1 MKKIVKVFALI
12 TTLAFITGGG
22 MLTSCSSGSSGGGD
36 EQEKQDDS
44 KDKDKTDQGN
54 KDAAGNQYLAE
65 NITVEELSKMTP
77 IPESGKTTKLKA
89 GSYSI
94 WAGKGAV
101 VTLDDKMAIQIN
113 TGKETPVAIVSATNM
128 TGTNATAVPSVG
140 NNLKSIMKD
149 ASGNPVAED
158 SAPVNYVLVDV
169 PKAGKTSIKLNI
181 SVDASTKELPEGLS
195 YWVLATD
202 LNGTILAVKDLG
214 DIKSTASDYVKK
226 DIDLGTAV
234 LSDKLCLG
242 FARGAGSGGLKIHS
256 ITLTETAKS
265 AAASK
270 PNPANFAVTK
280 CTTSDQNDGKITISN
295 ETASTLEYKYES
307 DSNWADLTNL
317 ELANLKAGKYA
328 FRYRET
334 DDILASEEIIVEVEK
349 WVDESKVFA
358 EFIASSVSSENV
370 DTAKEF
376 SAEDSTWSVSSAKYQ
391 LKDSKGSDVTYTT
404 YDYDEASEKGYK
416 YTGRIKI
423 QKDASFKIKTKAGT
437 VIRFDGGSPS
447 TGTERK
453 LAITGA
459 DKTEWA
465 ASTNGSFWLKAS
477 ADEVSLT
484 ANGEFNIYGI
494 HVESA
499 EVEDT
504 LSRTGY
510 ANLELSVKKG
520 EEEVASCLVNDE
532 VKATVTVKKTETYI
546 SGKMV
551 VTDKLPV
558 TSEVSWA
565 GATVSETGVVA
576 TSTAGNLTIKATYAY
591 GSGENDKLEVTKEL
605 EISDGFAAKT
615 ETLANDENTLGIV
628 ATEAASSAESVA
640 TVAIEGGIKITSVAA
655 GSAKIT
661 CTSSDGKTATIDV
674 EVSAGGDI
682 TTTVHKGGAINASW
696 DFTANVRDGT
706 SVDGISASKGGSQPS
721 TNIELTTNKTGSG
734 ATMTVLQNTKC
745 EWNKKLQF
753 STGESDKELF
763 VITTDETC
771 TAVIK
776 VGSASSA
783 KSSGKVNAL
792 KLGETVI
799 FDFDSVDKKAD
810 AVEKTVSLAK
820 GVNTFSGSGI
830 TISTIKLSN

>member
-94 WAGKGAV
+94 WGGKGAV

-128 TGTNATAVPSVG
+128 TGTNATAVPVVG

-181 SVDASTKELPEGLS
+181 SVDASTKDLPEGLS

-615 ETLANDENTLGIV
+615 ETLANDEDTLGIV
-628 ATEAASSAESVA
+628 ATEATSSAVSVA

-763 VITTDETC
+763 VLTTDETC

-776 VGSASSA
+776 VGSASST
-783 KSSGKVNAL
+783 KGSGKVNAL

-799 FDFDSVDKKAD
+799 FDFDSVDTKAD

>member
-44 KDKDKTDQGN
+44 KDKTDQGN

-94 WAGKGAV
+94 WGGKGAV

-128 TGTNATAVPSVG
+128 TGTNATAVPVVG

-181 SVDASTKELPEGLS
+181 SVDASTKDLPEEGLS

-202 LNGTILAVKDLG
+202 LNGTLLAVKDLG

-270 PNPANFAVTK
+270 PNPANFAVIK

-295 ETASTLEYKYES
+295 ETASSLEYKYES

-376 SAEDSTWSVSSAKYQ
+376 SAEDLTWSVSSAKYQ

-423 QKDASFKIKTKAGT
+423 QKEASFKIKTKAGT

-504 LSRTGY
+504 LSRTDY

-546 SGKMV
+546 SGKML
-551 VTDKLPV
+551 VTDKMPV

-640 TVAIEGGIKITSVAA
+640 TVSIEGGIKITSVAA

-682 TTTVHKGGAINASW
+682 TTTVHKGGAGEQEIIVF
-696 DFTANVRDGT
+696 D
-706 SVDGISASKGGSQPS
+706 
-721 TNIELTTNKTGSG
+721 G
-734 ATMTVLQNTKC
+734 ATMTNLTNLPNCVTRIDTNSKQAVDSNSKVLNGK
-745 EWNKKLQF
+745 NF
-753 STGESDKELF
+753 SNRFKFGGKDTDTHSANALKIATG
-763 VITTDETC
+763 VTTD
-771 TAVIK
+771 IK
-776 VGSASSA
+776 IIVYAMSS
-783 KSSGKVNAL
+783 SSGKTGYLKVQGGGDAIVLHENDGSAL
-792 KLGETVI
+792 
-799 FDFDSVDKKAD
+799 
-810 AVEKTVSLAK
+810 TVSDETNVKPDSEGNIFIWADTQAM
-820 GVNTFSGSGI
+820 NI
-830 TISTIKLSN
+830 YYLSIVR

>member
-1 MKKIVKVFALI
+1 MKKIVKLFALI

-54 KDAAGNQYLAE
+54 AGNQYLAE

-128 TGTNATAVPSVG
+128 TGTNATAVPVVG

-181 SVDASTKELPEGLS
+181 SVDASTKDLPEEGLS

-214 DIKSTASDYVKK
+214 DIKSTASEYVKK

-295 ETASTLEYKYES
+295 ETASSLEYKYES

-391 LKDSKGSDVTYTT
+391 LKDSKGNDVTYTT

-504 LSRTGY
+504 LSKTGY

-576 TSTAGNLTIKATYAY
+576 TSVAGKLTIKATYTY
-591 GSGENDKLEVTKEL
+591 GTGESDKLEVTKEL
-605 EISDGFAAKT
+605 DVSAGFTPKT
-615 ETLANDENTLGIV
+615 ETVANDEDTLGIV
-628 ATEAASSAESVA
+628 AASATSSAESVA
-640 TVAIEGGIKITSVAA
+640 TVTVDGGIKITSVAA
-655 GSAKIT
+655 GSATIT

-682 TTTVHKGGAINASW
+682 TTTVHKGGAEVYVLDLGKVKELGKITAS
-696 DFTANVRDGT
+696 
-706 SVDGISASKGGSQPS
+706 S
-721 TNIELTTNKTGSG
+721 
-734 ATMTVLQNTKC
+734 
-745 EWNKKLQF
+745 KKLDDIISVYAVASGKSIEGKDTYIQL
-753 STGESDKELF
+753 TGGGAKASESDAYGLQITLTKKAKITITALSKESKSACQWLLANADNSKSVESSGEPATASAKGD
-763 VITTDETC
+763 VITTAPATLAFESV
-771 TAVIK
+771 TAGVYY
-776 VGSASSA
+776 
-783 KSSGKVNAL
+783 
-792 KLGETVI
+792 LGA
-799 FDFDSVDKKAD
+799 KAD
-810 AVEKTVSLAK
+810 GGYLTSLK
-820 GVNTFSGSGI
+820 I
-830 TISTIKLSN
+830 EY